1 MSEVKVIFQ
10 LPELQPHQ
18 EWACEQ
24 GCTVHKPKL
33 HKNVY
38 AQSWDLD
45 GKLIRELSEKYWTC
59 QRGHLLMVWDN
70 NINDYV
76 ELDVKHYEEQP
87 NESE

>member
-1 MSEVKVIFQ
+1 MTDVKPIFV
-10 LPELQPHQ
+10 LPELTANQ

-38 AQSWDLD
+38 SQQWDLD
-45 GKLIRELSEKYWTC
+45 GNLVQELFEKYWTC

-70 NINDYV
+70 NTDDYV
-76 ELDVKHYEEQP
+76 ELSDHHYQEQQK
-87 NESE
+87 

>member
-1 MSEVKVIFQ
+1 MSEIKIIYK
-10 LPELQPHQ
+10 LPALELHQ

-38 AQSWDLD
+38 SQQWDAD
-45 GKLIRELSEKYWTC
+45 GELIEELFEKYWTC

-70 NINDYV
+70 NTDDYAALDDEFHREPAND
-76 ELDVKHYEEQP
+76 
-87 NESE
+87 